1 MIPFVKKKISFF
13 TNREERIVL
22 RKNQVSIVIE
32 RFGDGAKNGQNKQT
46 IRVYCDSNNIW
57 EALTGACYE
66 AVGEVMKNEN
76 LPSFGRREH
85 YKERITDLFDGE
97 GINFEERN
105 TEENRQSLNQIKPF
119 EYDPDP
125 IAFLLKN
132 DFRIEWDMFAKVAN
146 DSEIEKIKERMP
158 KGSQLHL
165 DLKEVANKAI
175 YPNGSTRDVSY
186 GFLLKAV
193 AGFSSMWD
201 KEN

>member
-1 MIPFVKKKISFF
+1 M
-13 TNREERIVL
+13 

-32 RFGDGAKNGQNKQT
+32 RFGDEAKNGQSKQT

-66 AVGEVMKNEN
+66 AVGEVIKGKN

-85 YKERITDLFDGE
+85 YKERTTDLFDGKD
-97 GINFEERN
+97 INFEDRN
-105 TEENRQSLNQIKPF
+105 TEGNSQPLNHIKPF
-119 EYDPDP
+119 EHDSDPDP
-125 IAFLLKN
+125 IERLLKN
-132 DFRIEWDMFAKVAN
+132 GFPIEWDVFAKAAN

-175 YPNGSTRDVSY
+175 YPNGSTRGISY
-186 GFLLKAV
+186 EFLVKVL
-193 AGFSSMWD
+193 AGFSSVWD